1 LTIFVDDMYLYEM
14 GQFKRGN
21 HLCKMSHMIG
31 DTDEELHTFAER
43 LGLQKAWFQLP
54 GTYKRHYDVTMTVRT
69 EAIALGA
76 IPIRM
81 SEMGYLIRNR
91 KETGSLGTLKEFV

>member
-1 LTIFVDDMYLYEM
+1 
-14 GQFKRGN
+14 
-21 HLCKMSHMIG
+21 MIG
-31 DTDEELHTFAER
+31 DTDDELHAFAEL
-43 LGLQKAWFQLP
+43 LGLRQSWFQLP

-69 EAIALGA
+69 KAIALGA

-91 KETGSLGTLKEFV
+91 RETGSLGTLMG